1 GGGGLAGVNVAAGF
15 TKAGVAAE
23 PVSLLLAVGGSGGG
37 AGLGGAVDVRHRGD
51 IVTEGNRSTGLFAQS
66 VGGGG
71 GDANVNLGLGWLG
84 GASGLNMSIGGRLDA
99 GGDGGAVTVDH
110 D

>member
-1 GGGGLAGVNVAAGF
+1 
-15 TKAGVAAE
+15 
-23 PVSLLLAVGGSGGG
+23 
-37 AGLGGAVDVRHRGD
+37 
-51 IVTEGNRSTGLFAQS
+51 AQS

-110 D
+110 DGIVSTAGNHSAAVTAQSIGGGGGNAGFDLALGMGTENNIRIGMGQIGGSGGIGGD